1 MAIHGF
7 WCTAYWMGSMYWY
20 QCCHYSVFFNMV
32 FFCTLH
38 FCLDVISQNYYV
50 IKFRIYQLLCVL
62 LWWWWNCNFFF
73 ILTFLVFHILYKRW
87 ELIKKKK
94 RRKESRNNTLTPPFP
109 IIDLIMD
116 HTLKIFG
123 QSCPYEKK
131 KLGWTDY
138 DFWWWFQF
146 MCNVPYAFNHCLCV
160 RVCDP
165 YVCPTGLIA
174 WCIKDYVMIF
184 WCTLVSSI
192 ITYYNKKKMF
202 IYKNLCWFFCLESWP
217 NKKVIFI
224 WALDSY

>member
-1 MAIHGF
+1 M
-7 WCTAYWMGSMYWY
+7 
-20 QCCHYSVFFNMV
+20 
-32 FFCTLH
+32 
-38 FCLDVISQNYYV
+38 

-73 ILTFLVFHILYKRW
+73 ILTFLVFHILYIRW

-94 RRKESRNNTLTPPFP
+94 EKKVEMIHSHPPFP
-109 IIDLIMD
+109 KEDLIMD

-138 DFWWWFQF
+138 DFWWWFQL

-160 RVCDP
+160 WVCDP

-174 WCIKDYVMIF
+174 WCIKDYIMIF

-217 NKKVIFI
+217 NEKGIFI

>member
-1 MAIHGF
+1 
-7 WCTAYWMGSMYWY
+7 
-20 QCCHYSVFFNMV
+20 MV
-32 FFCTLH
+32 MMKL
-38 FCLDVISQNYYV
+38 Q
-50 IKFRIYQLLCVL
+50 
-62 LWWWWNCNFFF
+62 FFF
-73 ILTFLVFHILYKRW
+73 YFDILVFHILYIRW
-87 ELIKKKK
+87 ELIKRKKEK
-94 RRKESRNNTLTPPFP
+94 KVEIIQSHPPFP
-109 IIDLIMD
+109 KIDLIMD

-160 RVCDP
+160 CECVTLTCVRQD
-165 YVCPTGLIA
+165 LA
-174 WCIKDYVMIF
+174 WCIKDYIMIF

-202 IYKNLCWFFCLESWP
+202 IYKNLCGFFCLESWP
-217 NKKVIFI
+217 NKKGIFI